1 MPAISEDVE
10 CQESTSDSKSNDR
23 LIKNEESEST
33 HSSSTIENSEEA
45 VPSVDY
51 KSEETNL

>member
-23 LIKNEESEST
+23 IIKNEESEST
-33 HSSSTIENSEEA
+33 HSSSTNSEEA